1 MEGRCPFVVDWC
13 VGEVFHRCRVILLFR
28 GRGGMLPVKG
38 EEKLVC
44 YMFVIYCKTLSGGF
58 ASMMVNL
65 VSLLFSD

>member
-1 MEGRCPFVVDWC
+1 MKGD
-13 VGEVFHRCRVILLFR
+13 LLL
-28 GRGGMLPVKG
+28 GGKGGMLPVKG

-44 YMFVIYCKTLSGGF
+44 YKFVVYCKMLSGRF